1 MYTSNFNNFALSPKS
16 ITAKALKAAAE
27 AEVRSKANKE
37 QSNNKVQSGTKTKRQ
52 KPLPEIERD
61 VLAIKEALEAKSP
74 SYKVRIEKPGRF
86 SSAYSVIC
94 LYSCAELQDQEEDEK
109 KDKEAMKAGGAS
121 EGKAYRPRLVKPT
134 ITYVFFA
141 SVLSPHRLGSV
152 AIYGPGA
159 VGKATYIR
167 NKGNLY
173 GIPVESVNIE
183 MGARPFVD
191 VKIRP

>member
-1 MYTSNFNNFALSPKS
+1 MYTRNFNNFALSPKS

-37 QSNNKVQSGTKTKRQ
+37 QSGNKEQSDNKTKRQ
-52 KPLPEIERD
+52 RQLPEIERN
-61 VLAIKEALEAKSP
+61 VLAIKAALEANSP
-74 SYKVRIEKPGRF
+74 SYKVMIEKPGRF

-94 LYSCAELQDQEEDEK
+94 LYSWADLHEIEEDEQQA
-109 KDKEAMKAGGAS
+109 KEARRNGGHYES
-121 EGKAYRPRLVKPT
+121 KVFRPRLVKPT
-134 ITYVFFA
+134 FTYVCYA
-141 SVLSPHRLGSV
+141 SVLMPHRLGSV
-152 AIYGPGA
+152 AIYGPA
-159 VGKATYIR
+159 AAGKATYIR
-167 NKGNLY
+167 NQGSLY